1 MLHHLH
7 GAWAKC
13 ASAFVRLNN
22 SCSIRVVAALRQS
35 GSRRSSKTT
44 PSCDDMH
51 PFGADHWAHR
61 CDQCRHPAAARDRE
75 VGRASIERGVTKA
88 RYCAKC
94 SIETVACSNFREFKN
109 LAGKANAVTGLCEGT
124 HGSISVDDTAVRPKQ
139 CDAVGQ
145 PFNRIFKYFTA
156 FGAGFET
163 PCHLVR
169 ALIVRT

>member
-1 MLHHLH
+1 MCFGIREAEQLLQHQGCRSIAPERITQKQQDDTLLRRY
-7 GAWAKC
+7 
-13 ASAFVRLNN
+13 AS
-22 SCSIRVVAALRQS
+22 
-35 GSRRSSKTT
+35 
-44 PSCDDMH
+44 
-51 PFGADHWAHR
+51 FGADHWAHR

-163 PCHLVR
+163 PCHVVR